1 MKKGICYIVGAGEV
15 GRLSI
20 TRAPGDYLVAADGGL
35 EKLRA
40 HGLEPDLVLGDF
52 DSVTKLP
59 EHPNILRFPVR
70 KDDTDTMLAL
80 RLMLEDGWRI
90 FCIYGGTGGR
100 IDHTL
105 ANYQALAYLASHG
118 AQGYLIDDAWIA
130 VVVQNGRID
139 LPLRKKGLFSVFCMG
154 SVAQGVTITG
164 AKYEVEDVEM
174 TYDCPLGVSNGFV
187 GKQACVSVKKGALLV
202 LWQNDEQG
210 ALGKITPYE
219 AL

>member
-80 RLMLEDGWRI
+80 RLMLKDGWRI

-118 AQGYLIDDAWIA
+118 AQGYLIDDAWVA

-139 LPLRKKGLFSVFCMG
+139 LPLRKKRVVF
-154 SVAQGVTITG
+154 GVLHGERCTG
-164 AKYEVEDVEM
+164 RDHHWRKIRGRGRGNDV
-174 TYDCPLGVSNGFV
+174 
-187 GKQACVSVKKGALLV
+187 
-202 LWQNDEQG
+202 
-210 ALGKITPYE
+210 
-219 AL
+219 

>member
-1 MKKGICYIVGAGEV
+1 
-15 GRLSI
+15 
-20 TRAPGDYLVAADGGL
+20 
-35 EKLRA
+35 
-40 HGLEPDLVLGDF
+40 
-52 DSVTKLP
+52 
-59 EHPNILRFPVR
+59 
-70 KDDTDTMLAL
+70 MLAL
-80 RLMLEDGWRI
+80 RLMLKDGWRI

-118 AQGYLIDDAWIA
+118 AQGYLIDDAWVA

-210 ALGKITPYE
+210 TLGKITPYE

>member
-80 RLMLEDGWRI
+80 RLMLKDGWRI
-90 FCIYGGTGGR
+90 FCIYGGTGR
-100 IDHTL
+100 
-105 ANYQALAYLASHG
+105 AASTTHWP
-118 AQGYLIDDAWIA
+118 IIRRWPTW
-130 VVVQNGRID
+130 
-139 LPLRKKGLFSVFCMG
+139 LPTARRG
-154 SVAQGVTITG
+154 I
-164 AKYEVEDVEM
+164 
-174 TYDCPLGVSNGFV
+174 
-187 GKQACVSVKKGALLV
+187 
-202 LWQNDEQG
+202 
-210 ALGKITPYE
+210 
-219 AL
+219 